1 MPLERLI
8 QSYQSLID
16 RGWVLDVVFESRPAG
31 REHALPII
39 ALRTPQAGE
48 AVWILS
54 GIHGEEPAG
63 PNAIAASMD
72 AIAEL
77 GARRPLVLLPLN
89 NPHGYV
95 HNWRYLNTA
104 TYSESVEGHSVGD
117 SSHLLAEPDNPA
129 IARAPV
135 PSSPEAAAITGYIL
149 ERAADYPPV
158 ISIDLH
164 EDNLISEG
172 YVYSQGELGAVDP
185 LALAAVR
192 VLVENNIKLKM
203 SGETRFGE
211 TIEGGI
217 IGPVVD
223 SSVDELMSARSVL
236 VAGQRQPGPAA
247 RTVLVFETPADGVG
261 LQQRIDAHAA
271 LLRMLSR
278 ELVAADEVPQPA
290 LVFLVRHA
298 EKQTDG
304 EDPALTAAGRQ
315 RALELARL
323 LGESGISEV
332 YSTDFARTRDTAAPL
347 ARDLGVQTTLYHWDN
362 MRALAELLSR
372 PGARSLVIGHSD
384 TTPDLV
390 ELLGGEPGPPI
401 EEAGEYDRLY
411 LVQVGTDGEVST
423 VLLRYGA
430 PYRPAQSE

>member
-1 MPLERLI
+1 MRYMPKYPGAGAGTPHAWLARLVSVFLIFCGHAAAANLELDGSIPTHPDGRMPLERLI

-217 IGPVVD
+217 T
-223 SSVDELMSARSVL
+223 A
-236 VAGQRQPGPAA
+236 AA
-247 RTVLVFETPADGVG
+247 RPRGPHGAGV
-261 LQQRIDAHAA
+261 RNTCRRRWA
-271 LLRMLSR
+271 S
-278 ELVAADEVPQPA
+278 AADRCARRLAANA
-290 LVFLVRHA
+290 LPG
-298 EKQTDG
+298 T
-304 EDPALTAAGRQ
+304 GR
-315 RALELARL
+315 R
-323 LGESGISEV
+323 G
-332 YSTDFARTRDTAAPL
+332 
-347 ARDLGVQTTLYHWDN
+347 
-362 MRALAELLSR
+362 
-372 PGARSLVIGHSD
+372 
-384 TTPDLV
+384 
-390 ELLGGEPGPPI
+390 
-401 EEAGEYDRLY
+401 
-411 LVQVGTDGEVST
+411 
-423 VLLRYGA
+423 
-430 PYRPAQSE
+430 